1 MSDNRLQDTIDKY
14 LQTYKMTA
22 NHTTNK
28 VYDED
33 GNEQGIYD
41 ILNHS
46 DGEDDGKIHIG
57 FHVAM
62 DKDLTLIPTL
72 VIRF

>member
-1 MSDNRLQDTIDKY
+1 MASQLQDAIDKY
-14 LQTYKMTA
+14 LLTYKMSA
-22 NHTTNK
+22 DHTTNK

-33 GNEQGIYD
+33 GNEQGVYD
-41 ILNHS
+41 ILDHS
-46 DGEDDGKIHIG
+46 DGEDDGKVRIG

-72 VIRF
+72 VLHF